1 MRMYVQSRTLGAPTD
16 AGLCRQI
23 DDASFAHGSRV
34 LLHVK
39 FGRMAPQPWSKRASL
54 GLLATA
60 TATLGCA
67 GLGEYVWA
75 DALPETPTNVADEY
89 RLAPGDMISVR
100 VFNQESMSGR
110 ARIRPDGRVT
120 IPFVNDI
127 PAAGHTT
134 QDLGRNIQ
142 DQLHDFIKQPVV
154 TVSLEEVGQAQ
165 LSVLGEVTRPGVY
178 PLERSQGVLRALAAA
193 GGLTEFAHK
202 DRIFVVRPGAPKR
215 IRFSLERLSTPG
227 SRSALFRLQ
236 TDDVVLV
243 Q

>member
-1 MRMYVQSRTLGAPTD
+1 
-16 AGLCRQI
+16 
-23 DDASFAHGSRV
+23 
-34 LLHVK
+34 
-39 FGRMAPQPWSKRASL
+39 MAPQPWSKRASL

-134 QDLGRNIQ
+134 QDLARNI
-142 DQLHDFIKQPVV
+142 
-154 TVSLEEVGQAQ
+154 
-165 LSVLGEVTRPGVY
+165 PGVY

>member
-1 MRMYVQSRTLGAPTD
+1 MYVQSRTLRAGTGARP
-16 AGLCRQI
+16 CRQI
-23 DDASFAHGSRV
+23 DDATFAHGRRV
-34 LLHVK
+34 PLHVK
-39 FGRMAPQPWSKRASL
+39 FGRMQPQPWSKRASL

-60 TATLGCA
+60 AFGCA

-75 DALPETPTNVADEY
+75 DTLPETPTNVADEY
-89 RLAPGDMISVR
+89 RLAPGDTISVR